1 MEGKTSLMLSTGAET
16 HGREHE
22 QGSEGAEAEK
32 TDGEAGRFQM
42 RSS

>member
-1 MEGKTSLMLSTGAET
+1 MLSTGAEP

-22 QGSEGAEAEK
+22 HASEAAEAEK
-32 TDGEAGRFQM
+32 ADGEAGRFQM